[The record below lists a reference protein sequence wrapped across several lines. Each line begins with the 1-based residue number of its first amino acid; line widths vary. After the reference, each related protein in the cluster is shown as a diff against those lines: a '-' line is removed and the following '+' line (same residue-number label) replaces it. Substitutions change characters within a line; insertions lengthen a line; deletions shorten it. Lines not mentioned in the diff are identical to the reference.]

1 MSDALVD
8 AAYAWLCAWRN
19 GVFSP
24 QRCVA
29 SAVEVDADAAEA
41 ADASA
46 LAVVRDLSAS
56 ETAASDVT
64 WQRDRAIELW
74 AAQNALV
81 LKALAPAQGAVA
93 SRSLNAGGILIG
105 QTLS

>member
-29 SAVEVDADAAEA
+29 SAVEVDAAEA

-46 LAVVRDLSAS
+46 LAVRDLSAS